1 MIRFDCR
8 VMIEEIWLIIFS
20 DCLRFSLA
28 LEGLVD

>member
-8 VMIEEIWLIIFS
+8 VMIEEIGLSIFS

-28 LEGLVD
+28 LAGIVD